1 MTKSVIIIISILVF
15 FSNSLLR
22 AQGIQTWIE
31 RLEWEQIVM
40 QEDSIGMA
48 EMETIQYGKNEKIIS
63 QWKSKV
69 NQVSKLTYTK
79 SQILDN
85 GKEEFQ
91 VYQRISKDHPYLLVK
106 EAIIKNGDT
115 LKLKL
120 FVNQWM
126 ADNLVLGVKIYLK
139 YKKAQTLIA
148 EETYNFDPEHT
159 LPTYYKLTEREL
171 TKFFEYAKYDFSSN
185 TYSISHTISRLE
197 RVVNKSGELN
207 LKIKQELNKNS
218 NISKTLKTN
227 HLKIQTEYDANGK
240 WVKISKYKPKSE
252 NWELFETIWI
262 KK

>member
-1 MTKSVIIIISILVF
+1 MTKSVIIRISILVF

-22 AQGIQTWIE
+22 AQGVQTWIE

-48 EMETIQYGKNEKIIS
+48 EVETIQYGKNEKIIS

-91 VYQRISKDHPYLLVK
+91 VYQRKSKDHPYLLVK

-120 FVNQWM
+120 FMNQWM
-126 ADNLVLGVKIYLK
+126 ADNLVLNVKIYLK
-139 YKKAQTLIA
+139 YKKA
-148 EETYNFDPEHT
+148 
-159 LPTYYKLTEREL
+159 
-171 TKFFEYAKYDFSSN
+171 
-185 TYSISHTISRLE
+185 
-197 RVVNKSGELN
+197 
-207 LKIKQELNKNS
+207 
-218 NISKTLKTN
+218 
-227 HLKIQTEYDANGK
+227 
-240 WVKISKYKPKSE
+240 
-252 NWELFETIWI
+252 
-262 KK
+262 